1 MTEGEKK
8 AASSVAT
15 MTFFSV
21 RKIYTFITKETL
33 LGFCAVS
40 KGIPRERNT
49 TLRERE
55 QCAVALI

>member
-8 AASSVAT
+8 AASSVI
-15 MTFFSV
+15 FSV

-49 TLRERE
+49 TLRELE
-55 QCAVALI
+55 QYAVALI